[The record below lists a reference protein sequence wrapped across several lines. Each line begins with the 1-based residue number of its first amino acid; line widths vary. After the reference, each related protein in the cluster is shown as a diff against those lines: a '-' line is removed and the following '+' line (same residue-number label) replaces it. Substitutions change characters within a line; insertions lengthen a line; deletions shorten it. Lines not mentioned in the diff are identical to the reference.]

1 MNCKPPGPSKPSVF
15 TDRLVIATAHSAASW
30 WSLSLRGQT
39 SGAGMLER
47 RVAAHLTPR
56 SQAGAEVLSPQP
68 DTILLPPRLCALH
81 PVSLPG
87 APGPEAI
94 LPCTLLPP
102 PVNEIMCRASLIK
115 NEKEKWSN
123 LSPGREEEAR
133 LSTLVLG
140 TEDGGSTGRC
150 RLCHSGVASSKCP
163 LLSCVLTPDCCI
175 LHRCQAS
182 FAGQGVGHSL
192 GHLYHI
198 SSLTGMPGPTVAA
211 AGAERQPEEI
221 PRATNV

>member
-1 MNCKPPGPSKPSVF
+1 MPRHILQRPGG
-15 TDRLVIATAHSAASW
+15 ASPYEGRHQGLGCW
-30 WSLSLRGQT
+30 RDVWQHT
-39 SGAGMLER
+39 SPLGARQEHR
-47 RVAAHLTPR
+47 
-56 SQAGAEVLSPQP
+56 VLSPQP
-68 DTILLPPRLCALH
+68 DTIPLPPRLCALH

-94 LPCTLLPP
+94 LQCTLLPP
-102 PVNEIMCRASLIK
+102 PVNEIMCRASLIKK

-140 TEDGGSTGRC
+140 TEDRGSTGRC

-192 GHLYHI
+192 GHLHHI